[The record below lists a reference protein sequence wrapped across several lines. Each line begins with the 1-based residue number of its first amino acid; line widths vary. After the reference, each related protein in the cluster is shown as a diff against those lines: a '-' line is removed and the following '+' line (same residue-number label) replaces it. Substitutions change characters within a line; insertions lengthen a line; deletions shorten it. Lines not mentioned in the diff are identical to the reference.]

1 MNAANDVRDWAM
13 IGPRQTMQSNISVVI
28 IVKDFEPAT
37 QCGPG
42 RNRRRGNS
50 RVANL
55 ASERS
60 KPPAFSKATDAQGWD
75 FLVAFANAPRTQAV
89 KGDYAAILLVPGQL
103 LVLTPRQ
110 SGQLASGKQPHNE
123 SIHSLTHSLT
133 PLTQAIPTSCT
144 HTSLHSLVLSLP
156 LTVSGQTCSPGAMKH
171 FRSIT

>member
-37 QCGPG
+37 QCGPE
-42 RNRRRGNS
+42 RNRRRGNC

-60 KPPAFSKATDAQGWD
+60 KPPAFSEATDAQGWD
-75 FLVAFANAPRTQAV
+75 FLVALANAPRTQAV

-110 SGQLASGKQPHNE
+110 SGQLASQ
-123 SIHSLTHSLT
+123 
-133 PLTQAIPTSCT
+133 
-144 HTSLHSLVLSLP
+144 
-156 LTVSGQTCSPGAMKH
+156 
-171 FRSIT
+171 